1 MIKNDFDAENLVYPI
16 LNLPIFLYEIID
28 SDPKETLLLDIF
40 IFLQGFDQRL
50 VNRETSGLIESSI
63 FCQAMM
69 LRFIPR
75 QGLILQDFDANGF
88 IIGACDPFILPGTIG
103 PDLMKNLEKWESQED
118 ASHFEAVLSLRKAQW
133 KINLYKSGNQGIP
146 FEVKN

>member
-28 SDPKETLLLDIF
+28 SDPKETLLD
-40 IFLQGFDQRL
+40 IFLQEFDQRL
-50 VNRETSGLIESSI
+50 VNRETSWFIESSI

-75 QGLILQDFDANGF
+75 QGLILQDLDANCF
-88 IIGACDPFILPGTIG
+88 IIVALDPFILPGTIG
-103 PDLMKNLEKWESQED
+103 PDLMKNLEK
-118 ASHFEAVLSLRKAQW
+118 
-133 KINLYKSGNQGIP
+133 
-146 FEVKN
+146 